1 VYASAPVD
9 IPRLFLVARS
19 LPVRHGFSLRTGGVS
34 TGERASLDLG
44 PAGDLP
50 PDAWE
55 NRRRLAQAAGLDPAR
70 LVTAHQVH
78 GTRVV
83 RGVAGSVVEADCLW
97 TDADGTWVGIRTA
110 DCVPLLLADV
120 RGTRVAAVH
129 AGWRGTEARIAAAA
143 VSALEAEGTSPSQ
156 LRAAIGPCIG
166 RCCYEVGEDLAERFG
181 RAFGDSVIDRSSGQ
195 RPHLDLRQAVRLTL
209 QAAGV
214 AAEAIE
220 DVPGCTACDAEAFFS
235 HRRDRGRTGRH
246 LAFVAP
252 GALS

>member
-1 VYASAPVD
+1 
-9 IPRLFLVARS
+9 
-19 LPVRHGFSLRTGGVS
+19 VS

-44 PAGDLP
+44 PAGDP
-50 PDAWE
+50 SADVQE
-55 NRRRLAQAAGLDPAR
+55 NRARVARAAGLDPAR
-70 LVTAHQVH
+70 LVTADQVH
-78 GTRVV
+78 GVRVV
-83 RGVAGSVVEADCLW
+83 RGRVGEVAEADCLW
-97 TDADGTWVGIRTA
+97 TDVPGTWVGIRTA

-129 AGWRGTEARIAAAA
+129 SGWRGTEARIAAAA
-143 VSALEAEGTSPSQ
+143 VSALAAEGTAPDR

-166 RCCYEVGEDLAERFG
+166 CCCYEVGEDLAERFR
-181 RAFGDSVIDRSSGQ
+181 RAFGHSVIEEGPG

-214 AAEAIE
+214 PPEAIE
-220 DVPGCTACDAEAFFS
+220 DVPGCTSCEVAAFFS

-252 GALS
+252 GTVS

>member
-1 VYASAPVD
+1 VD
-9 IPRLFLVARS
+9 TPRLFLVARS

-34 TGERASLDLG
+34 SGERASLDLG
-44 PAGDLP
+44 PAVDLSV
-50 PDAWE
+50 DARE
-55 NRRRLAQAAGLDPAR
+55 NRERLARAAGLDASR

-83 RGVAGSVVEADCLW
+83 RGKVGEVVEADCLW
-97 TDADGTWVGIRTA
+97 TDAAGTWVGIRTA
-110 DCVPLLLADV
+110 DCVPLLLADA

-129 AGWRGTEARIAAAA
+129 SGWRGTEARIAAAA
-143 VSALEAEGTSPSQ
+143 VSALEAEGTPPAQ

-181 RAFGDSVIDRSSGQ
+181 QSFGDSVIDRSVGPS
-195 RPHLDLRQAVRLTL
+195 PHLDLRRAVRLTL
-209 QAAGV
+209 RAAGV
-214 AAEAIE
+214 ADEAVE
-220 DVPGCTACDAEAFFS
+220 DVPGCTACDAGAFFS

>member
-1 VYASAPVD
+1 VYASRLVD
-9 IPRLFLVARS
+9 TPRLFLVARS

-44 PAGDLP
+44 PAVDLP
-50 PDAWE
+50 VDARE
-55 NRRRLAQAAGLDPAR
+55 NRERLAREAGLDPNR

-78 GTRVV
+78 GARVV
-83 RGVAGSVVEADCLW
+83 RARDGDVVEADCLW
-97 TDADGTWVGIRTA
+97 TDAAGSWVGIRTA

-120 RGTRVAAVH
+120 LGTRVAAVH
-129 AGWRGTEARIAAAA
+129 SGWRGAEARIAAAA
-143 VSALEAEGTSPSQ
+143 VSALAAEGTSPAQ

-181 RAFGDSVIDRSSGQ
+181 HAFGDSVIDRNSAR

-209 QAAGV
+209 RAAGM
-214 AAEAIE
+214 AEEAIE
-220 DVPGCTACDAEAFFS
+220 DVPGCTACQPEAFFS